1 MVDTED
7 FDSLVGAARILR
19 SEGRK
24 TSASGGKKSAKSL
37 FGMLRHR
44 APETPV
50 SLEKM
55 EVAAPETPVSLEK
68 MEVAVKIR
76 TMRKG
81 GQMITSDTNALVRF
95 LTEDA

>member
-55 EVAAPETPVSLEK
+55 EVA
-68 MEVAVKIR
+68 VKIR